1 MMKPAPTEED
11 VIDLQRLVYETTS
24 EAILWL
30 DGHGRVLRANPA
42 ARTLPWDVVERR
54 LLSQWQRDPEII
66 AFRAEL
72 RARGR
77 ASIELRT
84 DDRRLR
90 ILQIEGRSFRGET
103 VVFLRD
109 ATARR
114 LLEQEVSD
122 LLRVATLG
130 ELTAAIVHDFGNV
143 VAPIACLVEALG
155 HEVKPNTRG
164 GALVDELDGVTRHA
178 VALLR
183 QLLSFVRREPTRI
196 ERVEVSSIVEQMRPM
211 LQRLV
216 GPHIDLTL
224 SLDEAAGAATVDR
237 LHLERV
243 VLNLV
248 ANARDAMPQG
258 GRVTVRTHAVIA
270 DDARAEELSA
280 PSHGAYVALTVS
292 DEGAGMTEDVRARAL
307 DPFFSTKTDGRG
319 SGLGLATAHRFAMQ
333 AGGSI
338 TVRSEVGDGT
348 VVSLY
353 LPRAA
358 ENGEETPKSSLVVS
372 ANGSGSNGSAGSAC
386 GGEGALRRA

>member
-1 MMKPAPTEED
+1 MRTAPTEED
-11 VIDLQRLVYETTS
+11 FLDLHRLVYETTS

-30 DGHGRVLRANPA
+30 DGFGRVLRANAA
-42 ARTLPWDVVERR
+42 ARAMPWDVVDRR
-54 LLSQWQRDPEII
+54 LLEQWQRDPEII

-84 DDRRLR
+84 DDARLR
-90 ILQIEGRSFRGET
+90 VLQVEGRSFRGDT
-103 VVFLRD
+103 VLFLRD

-114 LLEQEVSD
+114 LLEEEVTD

-143 VAPIACLVEALG
+143 IAPIACLVEALG
-155 HEVKPNTRG
+155 NEVKDGSRAG
-164 GALVDELDGVTRHA
+164 QLVDELDAVSRHA

-196 ERVEVSSIVEQMRPM
+196 EQIDVSAVVDQMRPM

-216 GPHIDLTL
+216 GPDIDLVL
-224 SLDEAAGAATVDR
+224 ALDEAAGAATVDR

-258 GRVTVRTHAVIA
+258 GRVTLRTHAVIA
-270 DDARAEELSA
+270 DERRAEELGA

-292 DEGAGMTEDVRARAL
+292 DEGVGMTEDVRARAL
-307 DPFFSTKTDGRG
+307 DPFFSTKADGRG

-333 AGGSI
+333 AGGCIS
-338 TVRSEVGDGT
+338 VRSEVGDGT
-348 VVSLY
+348 VVALY

-358 ENGEETPKSSLVVS
+358 VSTSDGDDETPRSSLVS
-372 ANGSGSNGSAGSAC
+372 PRNDAGARS
-386 GGEGALRRA
+386 EGALRRA